1 MIQHAHSPTAAP
13 STNNDDAYYQAMLG
27 RDARF
32 DGVFFTG
39 VTSTGIYCRP
49 VCKVRVPKRE
59 NCRFFGHAAQAEGA
73 GFRPCMRC
81 RPELAPHA
89 LMWSIQDASHTLA
102 LQATR
107 LLDEA
112 PLDAAPSVATLA
124 AKMGVSDR
132 HVRRIFEAHI
142 GVSPLQYLQTR
153 RLLTAKQLLSDT
165 QMGIGEVA
173 LASGWG
179 SLRRFNAAF
188 VAHYR
193 MPPSALRKD
202 TQLESL
208 VVGVSKDSQNT
219 EQLQPKR
226 HVNKRLLLRST
237 TPSDAVLSQTSSSTL
252 LGYRPPYD
260 IAAMLGFAQTR
271 QLDTMEFIVK
281 NDHNTM
287 TLRSFSIKIGAN
299 THQGWVHSTFEPTR
313 CALRLEVSAS
323 LRPALPAIIRRTRAA
338 FDLDANPAAI
348 DAVLGA
354 HFPGQAGLR
363 VPGALDGFEVA
374 IRAIVGQQVT
384 VAAGRRFVQRM
395 VERFGRPIE
404 TPFPEIS
411 RLFPTPEALANALPE
426 QLGELGIVRQRQGAI
441 MALSRAVAT
450 GEIDLN
456 ATSNALATVEQ
467 LKALPGIGDW
477 TAQYISMRAL
487 RWPDAFPAG
496 DVALHNALK
505 VRGEKQPARAAEA
518 ASQAWRPWRS
528 YAVLRAW
535 ATLPAASV
543 AKAGLKAEGEGG
555 LLGIGLPAAK
565 DAKVTQRTQ
574 KNTEK

>member
-1 MIQHAHSPTAAP
+1 MNSHIYGFTTA
-13 STNNDDAYYQAMLG
+13 NNTGQDDAYYQAMLG

-59 NCRFFGHAAQAEGA
+59 NCRFFAHAAQAEGA

-112 PLDAAPSVATLA
+112 PLDAAPSVADLA
-124 AKMGVSDR
+124 AKLGVSDR

-188 VAHYR
+188 AAHYR
-193 MPPSALRKD
+193 MPPTKLRKN

-208 VVGVSKDSQNT
+208 VLRVTKDSQNPK
-219 EQLQPKR
+219 QSQPER

-237 TPSDAVLSQTSSSTL
+237 APSDTVLPQASSSTL

-260 IAAMLGFAQTR
+260 IAAMLGFVQTR
-271 QLDTMEFIVK
+271 QLDTMEYVVN
-281 NDHNTM
+281 NDHMTM
-287 TLRSFSIKIGAN
+287 TLRSFSIKIGQS
-299 THQGWVHSTFEPTR
+299 THQGWVRSTFEPAR

-348 DAVLGA
+348 EAVLGA
-354 HFPGQAGLR
+354 HFPNQSGLR

-384 VAAGRRFVQRM
+384 VAAGRCFVQRM
-395 VERFGRPIE
+395 VERFGQSID
-404 TPFPEIS
+404 TPFPEITK
-411 RLFPTPEALANALPE
+411 LFPTPEMLAGVLPE

-441 MALSRAVAT
+441 IALSRAVAA
-450 GEIDLN
+450 GDIDLN
-456 ATSNALATVEQ
+456 ATSNALATIEQ

-477 TAQYISMRAL
+477 TAQYIAMRAL

-496 DVALHNALK
+496 DVALHNALQ

-535 ATLPAASV
+535 ATLTP
-543 AKAGLKAEGEGG
+543 KKNPFLNAE
-555 LLGIGLPAAK
+555 
-565 DAKVTQRTQ
+565 DAKVSQKTQ
-574 KNTEK
+574 KNTKK